1 MSWLPSFA
9 LEEHGTTVR
18 REIIAG
24 ATTFATMSYIIF
36 VQPAVLAVAGMDFGA
51 VMVATCVASA
61 IATLLMGLLANYPI
75 ALAPAMGHNF
85 YFVYGVCLALHVP
98 WQVALGANCLAG
110 LIFVL
115 LSAVGLRER
124 IIDILPASLKQAI
137 GAGIGLLIA
146 FVGLQWGG
154 IVVASP
160 GTLVSLG
167 HLTRAPALVTLGGV
181 ALLFGLH
188 ARRVPGAVLLTM
200 LASAS
205 VCIGTGLVTY
215 RGVVGWPP
223 SIAPTLLQLDLP
235 GALRPALME
244 AFFVFFFLALFDTV
258 GTLVGVAGRAGL
270 LRQGRLP
277 RARRALLAD
286 SIGIVQ
292 GTLWGTSTITS
303 YVESAAGVA
312 EGGRTGLANVVTA
325 GLFLVALFCAPLV
338 QTVGGGVELDG
349 LHLQPIVAPPLIL
362 IGSFMMASAAEV
374 RWADPGEALPAF
386 LCIAMM
392 PLSFSIAD
400 GIGFGI
406 LAHCVV
412 RTAQGRGREI
422 DPLLALAALL
432 FALRFALKA

>member
-1 MSWLPSFA
+1 MSWLPSF
-9 LEEHGTTVR
+9 LLDEHDTNVR
-18 REIIAG
+18 REVIAG
-24 ATTFATMSYIIF
+24 ATTFATMSYIIV
-36 VQPAVLAVAGMDFGA
+36 VQPAVLAVTGMDFGA

-61 IATLLMGLLANYPI
+61 VATLLMALLANYPI

-85 YFVYGVCLALHVP
+85 YFAYGVCLALHVP
-98 WQVALGANCLAG
+98 WQVALGANCIAG
-110 LIFVL
+110 IIFVV
-115 LSAVGLRER
+115 LSAFGIRER
-124 IIDILPASLKQAI
+124 IIDILPPSLKQAI

-160 GTLVSLG
+160 GTLVGLG
-167 HLTRAPALVTLGGV
+167 HLTNAPALVTLGGV

-188 ARRVPGAVLLTM
+188 ARRIPGAVLLTM
-200 LASAS
+200 LAAATAC
-205 VCIGTGLVTY
+205 VAAGLVPY
-215 RGVVGWPP
+215 RGLVDWPP
-223 SIAPTLLQLDLP
+223 SMAPTFLRLDVR
-235 GALRPALME
+235 GALRPQLLEAL
-244 AFFVFFFLALFDTV
+244 FVFFFLALFDTV

-270 LRQGRLP
+270 LRHGRLP

-286 SIGIVQ
+286 SLGIVQ

-312 EGGRTGLANVVTA
+312 EGGRTGLASVVTA
-325 GLFLVALFCAPLV
+325 ALFVLALFFAPLV
-338 QTVGGGVELDG
+338 QTIGGGIEVDG
-349 LHLQPIVAPPLIL
+349 VFLRPIVAPPLIL

-374 RWADPGEALPAF
+374 RWSDPGEALPAF

-392 PLSFSIAD
+392 PMSFSIAD

-406 LAHCVV
+406 VAHCAV

-422 DPLLALAALL
+422 DPLLAVAALL
-432 FALRFALKA
+432 FAARFALKA